1 MSAKTLQT
9 DYDKTKAEIKVLETK
24 LKDIEKQ
31 AKKEGLFFK
40 AGKLIG
46 NEKILAAFWD
56 GAYYSHFDGHTSDAI
71 YNEFEGS
78 EKLSKTN
85 IDAFNQLLILLKDM
99 TELDEDNKELGVYID
114 QLIELR
120 NIPYYIANELN
131 ELSSNFKIK
140 LKKDYI
146 EFEYKGSEDQG
157 ELCDGASI
165 VFKYVNVSELI
176 KCKEKETRG

>member
-1 MSAKTLQT
+1 MSAKTLQA

-40 AGKLIG
+40 NGKLVG

-56 GAYYSHFDGHTSDAI
+56 GAFYSHFDGHTSDAI
-71 YNEFEGS
+71 YNVFEGS
-78 EKLSKTN
+78 EKLKKEN
-85 IDAFNQLLILLKDM
+85 IEAFNQLLILLKDI
-99 TELDEDNKELGVYID
+99 TKIDEDNTEIIETID
-114 QLIELR
+114 SLIYLL
-120 NIPYYIANELN
+120 NVPYYIQNALIDM
-131 ELSSNFKIK
+131 SSNFKIK

>member
-85 IDAFNQLLILLKDM
+85 IEAFNQLLILLKDM